1 MKIVVETDAL
11 INLEKIG
18 KLEKFV
24 EVYDACI
31 TAITEYEYIR
41 GEIRAGVN
49 PEESKKTVEDA
60 FEVLPL
66 NNESISTASKIWAEL
81 SSRGEPLEERDLLT
95 GAICISE
102 TTPLWTLN
110 KKHFKRL
117 EEFGL
122 KLLDADIENL

>member
-1 MKIVVETDAL
+1 VVETDAL
-11 INLEKIG
+11 ITLEKIG

-24 EVYDACI
+24 EIYDACI
-31 TAITEYEYIR
+31 TAITEYEYVR

-49 PEESKKTVEDA
+49 PEESKGTVENA

-66 NNESISTASKIWAEL
+66 DNESISTASKIWAEI

-95 GAICISE
+95 GAICISKAA
-102 TTPLWTLN
+102 PLWTLN

-122 KLLDADIENL
+122 KLIDADTENL

>member
-1 MKIVVETDAL
+1 MRIVVETDAL
-11 INLEKIG
+11 INLGKIG
-18 KLEKFV
+18 MLEKFV

-41 GEIRAGVN
+41 GEIRAGVK
-49 PEESKKTVEDA
+49 PEESKRTVEDA

-66 NNESISTASKIWAEL
+66 DNESISTAGKIWAEL
-81 SSRGEPLEERDLLT
+81 NIRGEPIGERDLLT

>member
-1 MKIVVETDAL
+1 LRIVVETDAL
-11 INLEKIG
+11 INLGKIG
-18 KLEKFV
+18 MLEKFV

-41 GEIRAGVN
+41 GEIRAGVK
-49 PEESKKTVEDA
+49 PEESKRTVEDA

-66 NNESISTASKIWAEL
+66 DNESISTAGKIWAEL
-81 SSRGEPLEERDLLT
+81 NIRGEPIGERDLLT

>member
-1 MKIVVETDAL
+1 MRVVVDTDAL
-11 INLEKIG
+11 INLGKIG
-18 KLEKFV
+18 KLERFV

-49 PEESKKTVEDA
+49 PEESKRTVGEA

-66 NNESISTASKIWAEL
+66 DNESISTAGRIWAEL
-81 SSRGEPLEERDLLT
+81 TSRGEPIEERDLLT
-95 GAICISE
+95 GAICISK

-110 KKHFKRL
+110 KKNFKKL

-122 KLLDADIENL
+122 KLLDTDIENL

>member
-1 MKIVVETDAL
+1 MRIVVETDAL
-11 INLEKIG
+11 INLGKIG
-18 KLEKFV
+18 MLEKFV

-41 GEIRAGVN
+41 GEIRAGVK
-49 PEESKKTVEDA
+49 PEESKRTVEDA

-66 NNESISTASKIWAEL
+66 DNESISTAGKIWAEL
-81 SSRGEPLEERDLLT
+81 NIRGEPIGERDLLT
-95 GAICISE
+95 GAICISKD
-102 TTPLWTLN
+102 TPLWTLN

-122 KLLDADIENL
+122 KLSDIDIKNL